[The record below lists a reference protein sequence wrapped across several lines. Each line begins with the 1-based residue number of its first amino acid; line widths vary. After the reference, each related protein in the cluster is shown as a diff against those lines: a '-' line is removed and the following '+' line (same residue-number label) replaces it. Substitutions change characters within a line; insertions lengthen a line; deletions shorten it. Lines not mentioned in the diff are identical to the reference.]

1 MFVLDTNVISELMRD
16 SPHSEVLAWL
26 DKQLASAL
34 FVTTITEAEI
44 RTVFLLSSFPKLAGE
59 ERGSRIIDMTTCKC

>member
-26 DKQLASAL
+26 DNQLTSGL
-34 FVTTITEAEI
+34 
-44 RTVFLLSSFPKLAGE
+44 G
-59 ERGSRIIDMTTCKC
+59 IIDTTCSPC